1 MCVCV
6 CVMEDGGSGSERYLL
21 LLLLLFDS
29 LCVRVCAC
37 DRTKGHEADFV
48 VTHESLRCSIPQVK
62 HRRKRSYPPTQH
74 TRDKHFY
81 SPSLRSFALAPSSV
95 DERVVIIGGGPAPNS
110 Q

>member
-1 MCVCV
+1 MV
-6 CVMEDGGSGSERYLL
+6 EDGGSGSERYLL

-29 LCVRVCAC
+29 LCACVCAC
-37 DRTKGHEADFV
+37 DRTKGHEANVV
-48 VTHESLRCSIPQVK
+48 VTHGSLRRSIPQVR
-62 HRRKRSYPPTQH
+62 HRRERSYPPTQH

-81 SPSLRSFALAPSSV
+81 SPSLLSFALAPSV